1 MKKISVAVNE
11 PLLNG
16 NEEKYLI
23 ECIRTGWVS
32 SDGPFV
38 AQFENNFASIVGR
51 KYGVAVCN
59 GSVAIDLALAAL
71 KIGAGDEVIMPAHT
85 IISCAAAVVRAGATP
100 VLVDCDP
107 NTYNMNVADI
117 EGCITPHT
125 RAIMVVH
132 IFGLPVDMN
141 PLLEIAEK
149 YSLRIIEDAAEMHG
163 QTYFGKPCG
172 SFGDISTFSFYP
184 NKHITTGEGGMVLTD
199 DPDLADRIRS
209 LRNLCF
215 KAEQRFFHDEL
226 GWNFRMSN
234 LQAAVGV
241 AQLERINE
249 FVSKKRYMGKRY
261 TELLKDLPGIQLP
274 VEKTDYAENIYWVY
288 PILLRDEIICDARKL
303 MSELGEC
310 GVGTRPFFW
319 AMNQQPVFNK
329 MGLFLN
335 ESYPVSEMISR
346 RGFYIPSGMAITDE
360 QMDYVAHCV
369 TKVVLNNL
377 KN

>member
-1 MKKISVAVNE
+1 
-11 PLLNG
+11 
-16 NEEKYLI
+16 
-23 ECIRTGWVS
+23 
-32 SDGPFV
+32 
-38 AQFENNFASIVGR
+38 
-51 KYGVAVCN
+51 
-59 GSVAIDLALAAL
+59 
-71 KIGAGDEVIMPAHT
+71 
-85 IISCAAAVVRAGATP
+85 VRAGATP

-117 EGCITPHT
+117 EGRITPHT